1 MARDRTVD
9 ALRAVAIAGVVLGH
23 WLVSAVVSDPY
34 QPAALHGE
42 SPLTNAPWLAPAT
55 WLFQTLGPFFFAGG
69 YAAARSRATLASRL
83 RRTGPPILALAAVW
97 VPALLLLTAVD
108 APDSTVHLV
117 LSLVTHPLWFLVV
130 YLMLTAATPLL
141 RIQLVLP
148 AVAFVALTDALRPSG
163 LGLLAVPVGWAV
175 PFILGIALAQDRL
188 PRRAGVMLLGT
199 GLVGG
204 AALVL
209 LAGYP
214 ASAVGVPGDG
224 RSNLDPPSLFALA
237 LAFVQ
242 VGGFLLVRPRLARL
256 MERPRLWLPVGLVNL
271 AAMTIYCWHQ
281 TALLLVTFAALL
293 AGPVPGLLDHPD
305 GAWIW
310 HRLAWLPLFILVLA
324 MLALL
329 FHRFERPR
337 QRSVSSGSAGGPTAS
352 GSSGSTTAPGPRRPA
367 PAGRRPARTRW

>member
-1 MARDRTVD
+1 
-9 ALRAVAIAGVVLGH
+9 
-23 WLVSAVVSDPY
+23 VSDPY

-42 SPLTNAPWLAPAT
+42 SPLAHAPWLAPAT

-69 YAAARSRATLASRL
+69 YAAARSRATLAARL

-97 VPALLLLTAVD
+97 VPALLLLNAVE
-108 APDSTVHLV
+108 APRSTVHLV
-117 LSLVTHPLWFLVV
+117 LSLVTHPLWFLLV
-130 YLMLTAATPLL
+130 YLMLTAATPVL
-141 RIQLVLP
+141 RLHFVLP
-148 AVAFVALTDALRPSG
+148 AVAFVALMDALRPNA

-175 PFILGIALAQDRL
+175 PFILGIALAEGRL
-188 PRRAGVMLLGT
+188 PRRAGAALLAV

-214 ASAVGVPGDG
+214 PSAVGVPGDG

-242 VGGFLLVRPRLARL
+242 LGGFLLVRPRLARL

-281 TALLLVTFAALL
+281 TAMLLVTFTALL
-293 AGPVPGLLDHPD
+293 SGPVPGLLDRPD
-305 GAWIW
+305 GTWLW
-310 HRLAWLPLFILVLA
+310 QRLA
-324 MLALL
+324 
-329 FHRFERPR
+329 
-337 QRSVSSGSAGGPTAS
+337 S
-352 GSSGSTTAPGPRRPA
+352 
-367 PAGRRPARTRW
+367 